1 MCATIAALAVGIIA
15 GYYIRKLIA
24 EARITS
30 AEEAAKK
37 ILEEAEQEA
46 NALKREKYLEAKEE
60 AHRLRN
66 EMKGKQGKAR

>member
-1 MCATIAALAVGIIA
+1 MTIAVLAVGISA

-30 AEEAAKK
+30 AEAAAKK
-37 ILEEAEQEA
+37 IIEEAAQEA
-46 NALKREKYLEAKEE
+46 NALKREKYLEAKE

-66 EMKGKQGKAR
+66 ELERKAGKAH